1 MRKKFNK
8 ELIVLSQGLLPT
20 DLPKLSTLKLG
31 GLNHPRFL
39 HEMTAAVGETLII
52 QLRKELFML

>member
-39 HEMTAAVGETLII
+39 HEMTAAVGETRII
-52 QLRKELFML
+52 